1 MGENAILTRIIDPD
15 IKIINDNALERNL
28 SLKKD
33 NSPKDMFIKE
43 KLQRKKPLKIT
54 DTTLRDAHQSLL
66 ATRMTTKEMVPVCEK
81 LDAVGFYSMEVW
93 GGATFD
99 SCMRFLD
106 EDPWERLRILKKNLP
121 NTKLQM
127 LLRGQN
133 ILGYKHYSDDVVTE
147 FVKRAVAN
155 GIDIIRIF
163 DALNDIRNME
173 TAFKVAK
180 SEGAHVQGTICY
192 TISPVHTNK
201 AFVKMAREMEQMGA
215 DSICVKDMA
224 GLISPY
230 EAYSLTKDIK
240 EVVSV
245 PLQLHCHFTSGMGMM
260 AYLKATEAGV
270 DAVDTAI
277 SSLALQT
284 SQPALEPLVETLR
297 GTPRDTGL
305 DLKLALEIAA
315 YFKKVRENHKDMESN
330 IRGID
335 TRVLTY
341 QIPGGMLSNLVV
353 QLKQQKAEDKYEE
366 VLKEIPRVRK
376 ELGYPPL
383 VTPTSQIV
391 GTQATLNVIL
401 KERYK
406 MIPGEVRK
414 YLRGFYGRSP
424 APIDPKVIVKAKI
437 EKSEI
442 IKCRPADLL
451 EPTIEKAKKEIS
463 HLAESME
470 DIISYILFPEVARDF
485 LKKKIAKKHNLGME
499 ILNGNNNYDEEGY
512 GV

>member
-1 MGENAILTRIIDPD
+1 MGKNRKQNKIQNLNMRKENEDFLEKSIDPGK
-15 IKIINDNALERNL
+15 KIEIDKK
-28 SLKKD
+28 SL
-33 NSPKDMFIKE
+33 
-43 KLQRKKPLKIT
+43 LQSLKIT

-66 ATRMTTKEMVPVCEK
+66 ATRMTTKEMIPICEK
-81 LDAVGFYSMEVW
+81 LDSIGFYSLEVW

-99 SCMRFLD
+99 SCIRYLD
-106 EDPWERLRILKKNLP
+106 EDPWERLRILRKKLP
-121 NTKLQM
+121 NSRLQM

-133 ILGYKHYSDDVVTE
+133 ILGYKHYSDDVVFE
-147 FVKRAVAN
+147 FVKRAVGN

-173 TAFKVAK
+173 TAFKVTK
-180 SEGAHVQGTICY
+180 SEGAHIQGTLCF
-192 TISPVHTNK
+192 TISPFHSNEL
-201 AFVKMAREMEQMGA
+201 FVKKAIEMEQMGA
-215 DSICVKDMA
+215 DSICIKDMA

-230 EAYSLTKDIK
+230 EAYNLTKEIK
-240 EVVSV
+240 KMISI

-260 AYLKATEAGV
+260 AYLKAAEAGIDV
-270 DAVDTAI
+270 VDTAI

-284 SQPALEPLVETLR
+284 SQPAVEPLVETLR

-305 DLKLALEIAA
+305 DLRLAYEIAA
-315 YFKKVRENHKDMESN
+315 YFKKVRENHKEMESN
-330 IRGID
+330 VQGID

-341 QIPGGMLSNLVV
+341 QIPGGMLSNLAV

-406 MIPGEVRK
+406 MIPAEVQK
-414 YLRGFYGRSP
+414 YLKGFYGRPP
-424 APIDPKVIVKAKI
+424 ATIDPKVIKKAKI
-437 EKSEI
+437 KKDEI

-451 EPTIEKAKKEIS
+451 EPSIEKVKKEAPYFTENI
-463 HLAESME
+463 E
-470 DIISYILFPEVARDF
+470 DILSYILFPEIAREF

-499 ILNGNNNYDEEGY
+499 ILNGSNSYDEEGY

>member
-1 MGENAILTRIIDPD
+1 MGKNRKQNKIQNLNMRKENEDFLEKSIDPGK
-15 IKIINDNALERNL
+15 KIEIDKK
-28 SLKKD
+28 SL
-33 NSPKDMFIKE
+33 
-43 KLQRKKPLKIT
+43 LQSLKIT

-66 ATRMTTKEMVPVCEK
+66 ATRMTTKEMIPICEK
-81 LDAVGFYSMEVW
+81 LDSIGFYSLEVW

-99 SCMRFLD
+99 SCIRYLD
-106 EDPWERLRILKKNLP
+106 EDPWERLRILRKKLP
-121 NTKLQM
+121 NSRLQM

-133 ILGYKHYSDDVVTE
+133 ILGYKHYSDDVVFE
-147 FVKRAVAN
+147 FVKRVVGN

-173 TAFKVAK
+173 TAFKVTK
-180 SEGAHVQGTICY
+180 SEGAHIQGTLCF
-192 TISPVHTNK
+192 TISPFHSNEL
-201 AFVKMAREMEQMGA
+201 FVKKAIEMEQMGA
-215 DSICVKDMA
+215 DSICIKDMA

-230 EAYSLTKDIK
+230 EAYNLTKEIK
-240 EVVSV
+240 KMISI

-260 AYLKATEAGV
+260 AYLKAAEAGIDV
-270 DAVDTAI
+270 VDTAI

-284 SQPALEPLVETLR
+284 SQPAVEPLVETLR

-305 DLKLALEIAA
+305 DLRLAYEIAA
-315 YFKKVRENHKDMESN
+315 YFKKVRENHKEMESN
-330 IRGID
+330 VQGID

-341 QIPGGMLSNLVV
+341 QIPGGMLSNLAV

-406 MIPGEVRK
+406 MIPAEVQK
-414 YLRGFYGRSP
+414 YLKGFYGRPP
-424 APIDPKVIVKAKI
+424 ATIDPKVIKKAKI
-437 EKSEI
+437 KKDEI

-451 EPTIEKAKKEIS
+451 EPSIEKVKKEAPYFTENI
-463 HLAESME
+463 E
-470 DIISYILFPEVARDF
+470 DILSYILFPEIAREF

-499 ILNGNNNYDEEGY
+499 ILNGSNSYDEEGY

>member
-1 MGENAILTRIIDPD
+1 MGKNRKQNKIQNLNMRKENEDFLEKSIDPGK
-15 IKIINDNALERNL
+15 KIEIDKK
-28 SLKKD
+28 SL
-33 NSPKDMFIKE
+33 
-43 KLQRKKPLKIT
+43 LQSLKIT

-66 ATRMTTKEMVPVCEK
+66 ATRMTTKEMIPICEK
-81 LDAVGFYSMEVW
+81 LDSIGFYSLEVW

-99 SCMRFLD
+99 SCIRYLD
-106 EDPWERLRILKKNLP
+106 EDPWERLRILRKKLP
-121 NTKLQM
+121 NSRLQM

-133 ILGYKHYSDDVVTE
+133 ILGYKHYSDDVVFE
-147 FVKRAVAN
+147 FVKRVVGN

-173 TAFKVAK
+173 TAFKVTK
-180 SEGAHVQGTICY
+180 SEGAHIQGTLCF
-192 TISPVHTNK
+192 TISPFHSNEL
-201 AFVKMAREMEQMGA
+201 FVKKAIEMEQMGA
-215 DSICVKDMA
+215 DSICIKDMA

-230 EAYSLTKDIK
+230 EAYNLTKEIK
-240 EVVSV
+240 KMISI

-260 AYLKATEAGV
+260 AYLKAAEAGIDV
-270 DAVDTAI
+270 VDTAI

-284 SQPALEPLVETLR
+284 SQPAVEPLVETLR

-305 DLKLALEIAA
+305 DLRLAYEIAA
-315 YFKKVRENHKDMESN
+315 YFKKVRENHKEMESN
-330 IRGID
+330 VQGID

-341 QIPGGMLSNLVV
+341 QIPGGMLSNLAV

-406 MIPGEVRK
+406 MIPAEVQK
-414 YLRGFYGRSP
+414 YLKGFYGRPP
-424 APIDPKVIVKAKI
+424 ATIDPKVIKKAKI
-437 EKSEI
+437 KKDEI

-451 EPTIEKAKKEIS
+451 EPSIEKVKKEAPYFTENI
-463 HLAESME
+463 E
-470 DIISYILFPEVARDF
+470 DILSYILFPEIARDF
-485 LKKKIAKKHNLGME
+485 LKKKTAKKYHLGME
-499 ILNGNNNYDEEGY
+499 ILNGTNNYDEEGY

>member
-1 MGENAILTRIIDPD
+1 MVKNREIKKIQNANTGEKNAD
-15 IKIINDNALERNL
+15 
-28 SLKKD
+28 SLKED
-33 NSPKDMFIKE
+33 IYLSE
-43 KLQRKKPLKIT
+43 KNTIDKQLTNQPLKIT

-66 ATRMTTKEMVPVCEK
+66 ATRMTTKEMIPICEK
-81 LDAVGFYSMEVW
+81 LDSIGFYSLEVW

-99 SCMRFLD
+99 SCIRYLD
-106 EDPWERLRILKKNLP
+106 EDPWERLRILRKKLP
-121 NTKLQM
+121 NSRLQM

-133 ILGYKHYSDDVVTE
+133 ILGYKHYSDDVVIE
-147 FVKRAVAN
+147 FIKRAVAN

-163 DALNDIRNME
+163 DALNDTRNME
-173 TAFKVAK
+173 TAFKVTK
-180 SEGAHVQGTICY
+180 SEGAHIQGTLCF
-192 TISPVHTNK
+192 TISPFHSNEL
-201 AFVKMAREMEQMGA
+201 FVKKAIEMEQMGA
-215 DSICVKDMA
+215 DSICIKDMA

-230 EAYSLTKDIK
+230 EAYNLTKEIK
-240 EVVSV
+240 KMISI

-260 AYLKATEAGV
+260 AYLKAAEAGIDV
-270 DAVDTAI
+270 VDTAI

-284 SQPALEPLVETLR
+284 SQPAVEPLVETLR

-305 DLKLALEIAA
+305 DLRLAYEIAA
-315 YFKKVRENHKDMESN
+315 YFKKVRENHKEMESN
-330 IRGID
+330 VQGID

-341 QIPGGMLSNLVV
+341 QIPGGMLSNLAV
-353 QLKQQKAEDKYEE
+353 QLKQQKAENKYEE

-406 MIPGEVRK
+406 MIPAEVQK
-414 YLRGFYGRSP
+414 YLKGFYGRPP
-424 APIDPKVIVKAKI
+424 ATIDPKVIKKAKI
-437 EKSEI
+437 KKDEI

-451 EPTIEKAKKEIS
+451 EPSIEKVKKEAPYFTENI
-463 HLAESME
+463 E
-470 DIISYILFPEVARDF
+470 DILSYILFPEIARDF
-485 LKKKIAKKHNLGME
+485 LKKKTAKKYHLGME
-499 ILNGNNNYDEEGY
+499 ILNGTNNYDEEGY

>member
-1 MGENAILTRIIDPD
+1 MRESIKLTKKEGPD
-15 IKIINDNALERNL
+15 IKINGGVLEENI

-33 NSPKDMFIKE
+33 NGPQDMLLKE
-43 KLQRKKPLKIT
+43 KLQIKKPLKIT

-66 ATRMTTKEMVPVCEK
+66 ATRMTTKEMLPACEK
-81 LDAVGFYSMEVW
+81 LDAIGFYSMEVW

-99 SCMRFLD
+99 SCMRYLD
-106 EDPWERLRILKKNLP
+106 EDPWERLRILRKHLP
-121 NTKLQM
+121 HTKLQM

-180 SEGAHVQGTICY
+180 SEGAHVQGTICF

-215 DSICVKDMA
+215 DSICIKDMA

-240 EVVSV
+240 EVISI

-260 AYLKATEAGV
+260 AYLKATEAGI
-270 DAVDTAI
+270 DIVDTAI

-284 SQPALEPLVETLR
+284 SQPALEPLIETLK
-297 GTPRDTGL
+297 GTPYDTGL
-305 DLKLALEIAA
+305 DLKLAFEIAS

-330 IRGID
+330 VSGID

-341 QIPGGMLSNLVV
+341 QIPGGMLSNLAI
-353 QLKQQKAEDKYEE
+353 QLKQQRAEDKYEE
-366 VLKEIPRVRK
+366 VLKEIPKVRK

-383 VTPTSQIV
+383 VTPTSQLV
-391 GTQATLNVIL
+391 GSQATLNVIL

-406 MIPGEVRK
+406 MIPEEVRR
-414 YLRGFYGRSP
+414 YLKGFYGRPP
-424 APIDPKVIVKAKI
+424 APIDPKVLEKAKI
-437 EKSEI
+437 KKGEI
-442 IKCRPADLL
+442 IRCRPADLL
-451 EPTIEKAKKEIS
+451 EPTIEKTKKEAS
-463 HLAESME
+463 YLAENIE
-470 DIISYILFPEVARDF
+470 DILSYILFPEVAREF
-485 LKKKIAKKHNLGME
+485 LKKKIAKKYNLSME
-499 ILNGNNNYDEEGY
+499 ILDGNNNYDEEGY